1 MADLKVVM
9 IDYDYQSLELFEKT
23 LAEFGVD
30 FTAKNCST
38 IDEAKALAKDAD
50 GVIIQKLGPIDDDFM
65 GALDKCR
72 VLARTGIGTDPIDI
86 EAATRHGMA
95 VVNVPGYCAE
105 EVSEHAFS
113 LLLACARKIR
123 DYAVSVASG
132 EWDFNIGSPVYRLCG
147 TTIGLVGFGQIP
159 RRVVPKAHG
168 FDMKVIAYD
177 PFVETDDMAKV
188 GVEKVTLEELLQR
201 ADFVSL
207 HAPLTKDTDKM
218 IGAEQLKMMK
228 KSAYLINTSRG
239 QLIDEKALADA
250 LESGDI
256 AGAGLDVFCNE
267 PPGPDNPLP
276 KLKNVVATPHA
287 AYYSEQSLHD
297 LHVKLSRNVGN
308 VLKGKMPEA
317 LVNPD
322 VAEKLKLE

>member
-1 MADLKVVM
+1 MSRGGFD
-9 IDYDYQSLELFEKT
+9 ID
-23 LAEFGVD
+23 
-30 FTAKNCST
+30 
-38 IDEAKALAKDAD
+38 
-50 GVIIQKLGPIDDDFM
+50 
-65 GALDKCR
+65 
-72 VLARTGIGTDPIDI
+72 GIGAD
-86 EAATRHGMA
+86 AG
-95 VVNVPGYCAE
+95 
-105 EVSEHAFS
+105 
-113 LLLACARKIR
+113 
-123 DYAVSVASG
+123 SG
-132 EWDFNIGSPVYRLCG
+132 EHP
-147 TTIGLVGFGQIP
+147 
-159 RRVVPKAHG
+159 A
-168 FDMKVIAYD
+168 
-177 PFVETDDMAKV
+177 FV
-188 GVEKVTLEELLQR
+188 QR